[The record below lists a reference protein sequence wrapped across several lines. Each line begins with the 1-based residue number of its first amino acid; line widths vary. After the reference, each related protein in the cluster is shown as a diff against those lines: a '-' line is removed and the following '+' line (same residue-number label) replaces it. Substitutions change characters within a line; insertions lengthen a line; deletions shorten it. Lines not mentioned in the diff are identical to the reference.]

1 MRSRVAESTG
11 AARTISAVSLPP
23 EAILVCASGLRI
35 PQRPCPV
42 EIEAQPPEVQNLEIL
57 PRTKVAAHIKG
68 WYQHPRTLVA
78 VNSLLNTSC
87 GRYRPLKAS

>member
-57 PRTKVAAHIKG
+57 PRTKVAAHVKCGISTPVLLLLPTVC
-68 WYQHPRTLVA
+68 PR
-78 VNSLLNTSC
+78 LLLPPYVCS
-87 GRYRPLKAS
+87 PLR